1 MPLASLAG
9 SPTGSPAPRPEARIR
24 LFRAYAR
31 RTSRSK
37 GRDPSQLTQPRSV
50 MLCQRAGGTM
60 STRALALM
68 LVVTVFVLG
77 AVGIVAQTQRP
88 GDTLQLWDYHTEISR
103 IETRRETGSPD
114 VILNGL
120 GQQGWELVGMT
131 RREMRIDDALMTET
145 IYTFKRPS

>member
-1 MPLASLAG
+1 
-9 SPTGSPAPRPEARIR
+9 
-24 LFRAYAR
+24 
-31 RTSRSK
+31 
-37 GRDPSQLTQPRSV
+37 
-50 MLCQRAGGTM
+50 
-60 STRALALM
+60 M

-145 IYTFKRPS
+145 IYTFKRPSRTVNR

>member
-1 MPLASLAG
+1 
-9 SPTGSPAPRPEARIR
+9 
-24 LFRAYAR
+24 
-31 RTSRSK
+31 
-37 GRDPSQLTQPRSV
+37 
-50 MLCQRAGGTM
+50 M
-60 STRALALM
+60 STRAPALM

-103 IETRRETGSPD
+103 IEPRREAGNPD

-131 RREMRIDDALMTET
+131 RREIRVDDALMTET
-145 IYTFKRPS
+145 IYTFKRPSRTVNR

>member
-1 MPLASLAG
+1 
-9 SPTGSPAPRPEARIR
+9 
-24 LFRAYAR
+24 
-31 RTSRSK
+31 
-37 GRDPSQLTQPRSV
+37 
-50 MLCQRAGGTM
+50 M

-145 IYTFKRPS
+145 IYTFKRPSRTVNR

>member
-1 MPLASLAG
+1 M
-9 SPTGSPAPRPEARIR
+9 
-24 LFRAYAR
+24 
-31 RTSRSK
+31 SR
-37 GRDPSQLTQPRSV
+37 
-50 MLCQRAGGTM
+50 
-60 STRALALM
+60 RALALM
-68 LVVTVFVLG
+68 LVVTVCVLG

-145 IYTFKRPS
+145 IYTFKRPGRTVNR

>member
-1 MPLASLAG
+1 
-9 SPTGSPAPRPEARIR
+9 
-24 LFRAYAR
+24 
-31 RTSRSK
+31 
-37 GRDPSQLTQPRSV
+37 
-50 MLCQRAGGTM
+50 M

-131 RREMRIDDALMTET
+131 RREMRVDDALMTET
-145 IYTFKRPS
+145 IYTFKRPSRTVNR

>member
-1 MPLASLAG
+1 
-9 SPTGSPAPRPEARIR
+9 
-24 LFRAYAR
+24 
-31 RTSRSK
+31 
-37 GRDPSQLTQPRSV
+37 
-50 MLCQRAGGTM
+50 M

-68 LVVTVFVLG
+68 LVVTVLVLG

-103 IETRRETGSPD
+103 IEPRRETGNPD

-131 RREMRIDDALMTET
+131 RREIRVDDALMTET
-145 IYTFKRPS
+145 IYTFKRPSRTVNR

>member
-1 MPLASLAG
+1 M
-9 SPTGSPAPRPEARIR
+9 
-24 LFRAYAR
+24 
-31 RTSRSK
+31 SR
-37 GRDPSQLTQPRSV
+37 
-50 MLCQRAGGTM
+50 
-60 STRALALM
+60 RALALM
-68 LVVTVFVLG
+68 LVVTVCVLG

-145 IYTFKRPS
+145 IYTFKRPSRTVNR